1 MAACALIVVAVA
13 VLLAVVLDQ
22 GRLGGVRLVVALGA
36 GLAALVGVGAVW
48 LVAKGATGPIRRITA
63 EVERMS
69 RGDLTA
75 RVEPSEGEEL
85 GPLAETLNRMADRLG
100 ARIEAVDRDREQLQQ
115 ILGTMEEGVVL
126 TGDGEGVRFANPAAR
141 RMLGATPET
150 LRTLT
155 PASLRIL
162 VEEVLATKGPAEREI
177 ETGLP
182 IRNVL
187 ATGIPL
193 REAGGVLVVLRDVT
207 AARRV
212 EAMRRDFVAD
222 ASHELKTPVAAIQAA
237 AETLERA
244 LRDDPEAAARFAGQL
259 RGESAR
265 LSRLVS
271 DLLDLS
277 RLESERPVFEPVRF
291 DLLAREEAARL
302 DDSAR
307 EAGVTLEI
315 AARPLTVSGST
326 KDLALLVGNLLEN
339 AVRYTPSGGR
349 VRLEVGSEDGGVLLF
364 VEDTGIGISSR
375 DLPRIFERFYRVDR
389 ARSRATGG
397 TGLGLSIARHV
408 AEQHGGRIEAVS
420 ELGRGS
426 TFQVW
431 LPLHEGGDAINRL
444 PEDHPRRA

>member
-1 MAACALIVVAVA
+1 MAACALTVVAVA
-13 VLLAVVLDQ
+13 VLLVVALDQ
-22 GRLGGVRLVVALGA
+22 GRLGGVRLIVVLGA
-36 GLAALVGVGAVW
+36 GLTALIGVAVIW
-48 LVAKGATGPIRRITA
+48 LVAKGATGPVRRITA

-69 RGDLTA
+69 RGDLAA

-126 TGDGEGVRFANPAAR
+126 TGDGGGVRFANPAAR

-162 VEEVLATKGPAEREI
+162 VEEVLTTKGPAEREI

-182 IRNVL
+182 IRNLL

-193 REAGGVLVVLRDVT
+193 RDAGGVLVVLRDVT

-212 EAMRRDFVAD
+212 TAMRRDFVAD

-259 RGESAR
+259 RRESAR

-277 RLESERPVFEPVRF
+277 RLESERPEFELVRF
-291 DLLAREEAARL
+291 DLLAQEEAARL
-302 DDSAR
+302 GDSAR

-315 AARPLTVSGST
+315 DARPLTVSGST

-339 AVRYTPSGGR
+339 AVQYTPSGGR
-349 VRLEVGSEDGGVLLF
+349 VRLEVGSADDSVVLS
-364 VEDTGIGISSR
+364 VEDTGIGIPSR
-375 DLPRIFERFYRVDR
+375 DLPRVFERFYRVDR

-408 AEQHGGRIEAVS
+408 TEQHGGRIEAES

-426 TFQVW
+426 TFRVW
-431 LPLHEGGDAINRL
+431 LPLHED
-444 PEDHPRRA
+444 

>member
-1 MAACALIVVAVA
+1 MMAAFALTVVAVI
-13 VLLAVVLDQ
+13 VLLAIALDQ
-22 GRLGGVRLVVALGA
+22 GRLGGFRLVVVLGA
-36 GLAALVGVGAVW
+36 GLAALVGVVAVW
-48 LVAKGATGPIRRITA
+48 LVARGATGPIRRITD

-75 RVEPSEGEEL
+75 RVAPSEGEEL

-126 TGDGEGVRFANPAAR
+126 TGSGEGVRFANPAAR

-150 LRTLT
+150 LRSLT

-162 VEEVLATKGPAEREI
+162 VEEVLATNGPAEREI

-182 IRNVL
+182 IRNLL

-193 REAGGVLVVLRDVT
+193 RDAGGVLVVLRDVT

-244 LRDDPEAAARFAGQL
+244 LRDDPQAAARFAGQL
-259 RGESAR
+259 RRESAR

-302 DDSAR
+302 GDSAR

-339 AVRYTPSGGR
+339 AVQYTPSGGR
-349 VRLEVGSEDGGVLLF
+349 VRLEVDSADGSVLLS
-364 VEDTGIGISSR
+364 VEDTGIGIPSR

-408 AEQHGGRIEAVS
+408 TEQHGGRIEAES
-420 ELGRGS
+420 ELGLGS
-426 TFQVW
+426 TFRVW
-431 LPLHEGGDAINRL
+431 LPFHE
-444 PEDHPRRA
+444 E

>member
-48 LVAKGATGPIRRITA
+48 LVAKGATGPIRQITA

-75 RVEPSEGEEL
+75 RVKPSEGEEL

-100 ARIEAVDRDREQLQQ
+100 ARIEAVDRDRDQLQQ

-126 TGDGEGVRFANPAAR
+126 TGDGERVRFANPAAR

-182 IRNVL
+182 IRNLL

-237 AETLERA
+237 AETLKRA

-259 RGESAR
+259 RSESAR

-277 RLESERPVFEPVRF
+277 RLESERPVFELVRF

-307 EAGVTLEI
+307 EAGVTLEV

-349 VRLEVGSEDGGVLLF
+349 VRLEVGSADGSVLLS

-408 AEQHGGRIEAVS
+408 AEQHGGRIEAES

-431 LPLHEGGDAINRL
+431 LPLHED
-444 PEDHPRRA
+444 

>member
-1 MAACALIVVAVA
+1 
-13 VLLAVVLDQ
+13 
-22 GRLGGVRLVVALGA
+22 
-36 GLAALVGVGAVW
+36 
-48 LVAKGATGPIRRITA
+48 
-63 EVERMS
+63 
-69 RGDLTA
+69 
-75 RVEPSEGEEL
+75 
-85 GPLAETLNRMADRLG
+85 
-100 ARIEAVDRDREQLQQ
+100 
-115 ILGTMEEGVVL
+115 
-126 TGDGEGVRFANPAAR
+126 
-141 RMLGATPET
+141 MLGATPET

-162 VEEVLATKGPAEREI
+162 VEQVLATEGPAEREI

-182 IRNVL
+182 VRNL
-187 ATGIPL
+187 HATGMPL
-193 REAGGVLVVLRDVT
+193 RDAGGVLVVLRDVT

-212 EAMRRDFVAD
+212 EAMRREFVAD

-244 LRDDPEAAARFAGQL
+244 LHDDSEAAARFAGQL

-277 RLESERPVFEPVRF
+277 RLESERPVFEVVRF

-315 AARPLTVSGST
+315 ATQPLTVSGST

-349 VRLEVGSEDGGVLLF
+349 VRLEVGSADGSVLIS
-364 VEDTGIGISSR
+364 VEDTGIGIPSR

-408 AEQHGGRIEAVS
+408 AEQHGGRIEAQS

-426 TFQVW
+426 TFRVW
-431 LPLHEGGDAINRL
+431 LPLR
-444 PEDHPRRA
+444 ED